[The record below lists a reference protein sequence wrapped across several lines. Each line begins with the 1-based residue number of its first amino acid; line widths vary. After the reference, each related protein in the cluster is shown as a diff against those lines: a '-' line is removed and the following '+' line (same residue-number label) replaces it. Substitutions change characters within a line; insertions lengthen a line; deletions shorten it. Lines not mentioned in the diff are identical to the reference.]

1 MRNILIAAVHRLLAV
16 AFLATT
22 LAAQPASAQLHG
34 DTAEYVSAGY
44 SPQYAR
50 YYAPYAIQ
58 AAAAYTDVASFNA
71 TRGPSQQ
78 PSLDGSDVRLA
89 VASIPGEP
97 RVTEAATKYL
107 QSWQYQ
113 FGSEGYLTCFESDPD
128 CLKAIRKDRFTMA
141 ISGGPTFHV
150 WARTRA
156 TQKAGAACSE
166 VSIAFRGSTTSAADW
181 ISNADPLTGYVVD
194 DHYRQL
200 RRNIDAIIKKIT
212 TLDCYRKAKT
222 QIVSVG
228 HSLGAGLAQF
238 SAIANNPA
246 RPRITKVFAFDPSPV
261 TGASYINARIRA
273 QNANVE
279 VDLIY
284 QNGEALQRLRSIQQ
298 RARALFRRQEA
309 SRPCARTV
317 VFDVFLPAGAVALH
331 NMPALA
337 SEMVGMTYKRGK
349 QQEYQLPIEHANCGR
364 DRDQYRAPTTDEDVD
379 PALVASRDSSG
390 TRMAG
395 ANRGHAVNGY
405 AMANGFEPG
414 VVLPTA
420 INSPT
425 TSPLRA
431 KAVKNARRPA
441 MWTGERGAIVPAT
454 ASQLEAYTTW
464 PRG

>member
-1 MRNILIAAVHRLLAV
+1 MRNILIAAIHRLFAV
-16 AFLATT
+16 AL
-22 LAAQPASAQLHG
+22 LAATLNVQPVSAQLHG
-34 DTAEYVSAGY
+34 DTAEYVSASYGAK
-44 SPQYAR
+44 YAR

-89 VASIPGEP
+89 VASISGDAK
-97 RVTEAATKYL
+97 VAEAATKYL

-128 CLKAIRKDRFTMA
+128 CLKAITKDRFTFA

-166 VSIAFRGSTTSAADW
+166 VSIAFRGSTPLTADW
-181 ISNADPLTGYVVD
+181 TSNFAPVTGYVAD
-194 DHYRQL
+194 DYYRQL

-212 TLDCYRKAKT
+212 TLDCYRRSKT

-238 SAIANNPA
+238 SALANNPA

-261 TGASYINARIRA
+261 TGASYIDAGVRA

-279 VDLIY
+279 VDLVY
-284 QNGEALQRLRSIQQ
+284 QNGEALQRLRSVPQ
-298 RARALFRRQEA
+298 RLRALLRRPEPPT
-309 SRPCARTV
+309 PCTRTV

-331 NMPALA
+331 NMPGLA
-337 SEMVGMTYKRGK
+337 REMVGMTYDGDV
-349 QQEYQLPIEHANCGR
+349 QQPYKLPKNHANCPS
-364 DRDQYRAPTTDEDVD
+364 QYQAPSTDEDGQ
-379 PALVASRDSSG
+379 PPLVTSRGGSAARG
-390 TRMAG
+390 KG
-395 ANRGHAVNGY
+395 ANRGSAANGY
-405 AMANGFEPG
+405 AMADGFESR
-414 VVLPTA
+414 VALPMEMNRPVA
-420 INSPT
+420 RL
-425 TSPLRA
+425 LRA
-431 KAVKNARRPA
+431 KVLKNAKRLGSSTREGAAGVPDPA
-441 MWTGERGAIVPAT
+441 DQGGDT
-454 ASQLEAYTTW
+454 AW
-464 PRG
+464 PHG